1 MLKKPQFF
9 LYVCL
14 WSILSTFKFLLK
26 HPESEHIECDLTS
39 ATMPQY
45 SAYTELSYKQTAPW
59 GLCVLQILRDHDTY
73 VRLEHLLQCQLS
85 WHIQL
90 FFWFLSVESCFSV
103 LFKGFTQKLLY
114 FHFYYNFPKTS
125 FNWIIELLEMEQ
137 ALNGHIVQLP
147 CNVQGYLHL
156 D

>member
-1 MLKKPQFF
+1 MPMIHTEYFQ
-9 LYVCL
+9 
-14 WSILSTFKFLLK
+14 ILTRASRKWAYWMWLNKCHHATIFRL
-26 HPESEHIECDLTS
+26 HRIELQ
-39 ATMPQY
+39 A
-45 SAYTELSYKQTAPW
+45 TAPW

-125 FNWIIELLEMEQ
+125 FNWIIELFEMEQ